1 MKAVPACRGL
11 VAGLRML
18 LSLSGVHVLIC
29 SGYDWVS
36 HMAMPNQSAPLSS
49 KENALFTLFGLLAGG
64 STGSV
69 TL

>member
-1 MKAVPACRGL
+1 M
-11 VAGLRML
+11 

-29 SGYDWVS
+29 SGNDCVS

-49 KENALFTLFGLLAGG
+49 KENDLFTLFGLLAGG
-64 STGSV
+64 SVGSV